1 MIAQVPPP
9 HPAFIL
15 RSPDFQHA
23 AAFVAQVAA
32 SSTDAAI
39 NANVNGLYNMT
50 SALLPQTLKTRGS
63 ILNVGSAMSFIGTAR

>member
-39 NANVNGLYNMT
+39 NANVNGL
-50 SALLPQTLKTRGS
+50 
-63 ILNVGSAMSFIGTAR
+63 